1 MYAEAVLAEFPA
13 ELTHCLEERQRF
25 DVTYGTADFGYHEVV
40 VAGVAEIFYVSL
52 DLVGDM
58 GYDLHCLAQI
68 VSAALFFDY
77 ALEYASAR
85 DIVGS

>member
-1 MYAEAVLAEFPA
+1 
-13 ELTHCLEERQRF
+13 
-25 DVTYGTADFGYHEVV
+25 
-40 VAGVAEIFYVSL
+40 
-52 DLVGDM
+52 M